1 RAQGERRCDDGLGD
15 GDPAQCDVAQPEG
28 GRLRRDGQARRADGQ
43 HGGEPAG
50 EIVLLLRAHRRRA
63 LGFALSYCFLEVAG
77 MEDSRFDNMSRR
89 ELQAY
94 YAQQFPEMP
103 ARIRTVLQHVRIRI
117 PAEAAALSDED
128 WLSLRNFGVTSLA
141 VLRAAYGYAPPPVE
155 RSPVRCLACGGE
167 LPP

>member
-1 RAQGERRCDDGLGD
+1 
-15 GDPAQCDVAQPEG
+15 
-28 GRLRRDGQARRADGQ
+28 
-43 HGGEPAG
+43 
-50 EIVLLLRAHRRRA
+50 
-63 LGFALSYCFLEVAG
+63 
-77 MEDSRFDNMSRR
+77 MSRR